1 MGLILNY
8 DLIFTN
14 FCGPRWLWSL
24 FGTNFC
30 DFLRKRMVINNEAN
44 PIFSTF
50 LLVTS
55 QHKMWSSFS
64 DVFFL
69 IIIFL
74 PFPSANWCQ
83 HWFEFFP
90 NPPVN
95 ILGMV
100 ENILV
105 HHDKRLMEHFVN
117 CNVTSQVTYALFCFP
132 VPTVCR
138 LSWLF
143 WLISS
148 LPDVRLAI
156 ATDALIWSSNQG
168 RVVESLG

>member
-1 MGLILNY
+1 MAVISVWNQFLRL
-8 DLIFTN
+8 FAQS
-14 FCGPRWLWSL
+14 WSL
-24 FGTNFC
+24 TMKQTQYFQRFYL
-30 DFLRKRMVINNEAN
+30 LRHSIKCGQASPM
-44 PIFSTF
+44 F
-50 LLVTS
+50 
-55 QHKMWSSFS
+55 
-64 DVFFL
+64 FFL
-69 IIIFL
+69 IVIFL

>member
-1 MGLILNY
+1 MAVISVWNQFLRL
-8 DLIFTN
+8 FAQS
-14 FCGPRWLWSL
+14 WSL
-24 FGTNFC
+24 TMKQTQYFQRFYL
-30 DFLRKRMVINNEAN
+30 LRHSIKCGQASPM
-44 PIFSTF
+44 F
-50 LLVTS
+50 
-55 QHKMWSSFS
+55 
-64 DVFFL
+64 FFL
-69 IIIFL
+69 IVIFL

-138 LSWLF
+138 LS
-143 WLISS
+143 
-148 LPDVRLAI
+148 
-156 ATDALIWSSNQG
+156 
-168 RVVESLG
+168 

>member
-1 MGLILNY
+1 M
-8 DLIFTN
+8 F
-14 FCGPRWLWSL
+14 
-24 FGTNFC
+24 
-30 DFLRKRMVINNEAN
+30 
-44 PIFSTF
+44 
-50 LLVTS
+50 
-55 QHKMWSSFS
+55 
-64 DVFFL
+64 FFL

-117 CNVTSQVTYALFCFP
+117 CNVTSQVTYALFLLSSTDCVSTVLTILIDF
-132 VPTVCR
+132 VPSRCTPGHCYR
-138 LSWLF
+138 RSYLKF
-143 WLISS
+143 
-148 LPDVRLAI
+148 
-156 ATDALIWSSNQG
+156 
-168 RVVESLG
+168 

>member
-1 MGLILNY
+1 MTWYLQTFADRDGC
-8 DLIFTN
+8 DLCLEPIFAT
-14 FCGPRWLWSL
+14 FCASGWSL
-24 FGTNFC
+24 TMKQTQYFQRFYL
-30 DFLRKRMVINNEAN
+30 LRHSIKCGQASPM
-44 PIFSTF
+44 F
-50 LLVTS
+50 
-55 QHKMWSSFS
+55 
-64 DVFFL
+64 FFL
-69 IIIFL
+69 IDIFL

-156 ATDALIWSSNQG
+156 ATDALIWSSNQR